1 VPKVLED
8 IEIGDVSPTDLIDA
22 ARARGIFVFDLET
35 TGTDVHQDRI
45 EGIAFYVPP
54 HGEMPELRAWYP
66 FVPGTMRT
74 HVQPDESAEEQAAR
88 LKYDRTG
95 HKADRLAWEK
105 IQQPP
110 VIAELRDAMDQAALV
125 EALRPLFE
133 NSPNTVCIAHNI
145 KFDVAFMRHQSGCE
159 VGYFH
164 PFKLDENVIFAD
176 SMLADFLC
184 DENHYAYG
192 LKGRVKTLFDHDMTT
207 YKDIMRNRRQLTF
220 SWVAD
225 EIKADSLGHYA
236 MEDCYWTWRL
246 FEHAMKKLD
255 ELTPGTPLIGMEDDV
270 DEKDISPFNRCRTK
284 GLLERIYW
292 GIDMKIALVLEE
304 MESTGIL
311 IDWRHLKTVTSD
323 LNKKK
328 EEILDKIEQQIGR
341 TLNPNSAPQVS
352 TLLFANPPTGLALP
366 SKGVKRGK
374 SGQISTG
381 SKEIQHLRRVNPVVT
396 DILDWR
402 SADTVIANFSAK
414 LAGLSIADEN
424 NRIYSHFNQ
433 TGTKIYRLSCIAGSS
448 KLSIRLG
455 DEDHRRSIRISEL
468 ELGERDVW
476 IETHK
481 GRERRITHLINK
493 GPGVMFAVETETG
506 STIRCTKD
514 HRFLAECGWR
524 ALKNI
529 QVGDRLVRAGNVTAI
544 TPVGIE
550 PVWDITVEEDA
561 SYVAQGFVNHN
572 SSNPVN
578 LQNQPRDRNLIRK
591 AFCSHLA
598 DDHER
603 AHLMLFGCDY
613 SQVELRVAAY
623 LSGDKGMIEVY
634 ANEGPCSKGSDGTP
648 CKRYRQWVC
657 DSKLPNGDYCGH
669 LWTPPDASDPETRAC
684 PKCGGREIEHQK
696 RCRHVDLHQR
706 TSEDVGVP
714 RNPLAKNANFG
725 LLYRMAAPRFSQ
737 YADLYDDKGNAR
749 IDYARDLIKKWFE
762 AYPGIEPFQAQ
773 VEAKLKSNG
782 WVAET
787 LTGRQRRLAKER
799 YKNEYRAVTQGIQ
812 FAVSGTAQD
821 ILKVAMFRIWE
832 EKNRLVANS
841 SPALRKLWEQ
851 FRMIIQVHDE
861 IMFEGPIQIRDEIV
875 ELMTTRMESAAELRR
890 PGPRGSTIYVP
901 LKTEVK
907 VGRCWDD
914 CH

>member
-1 VPKVLED
+1 MPKVLED
-8 IEIGDVSPTDLIDA
+8 IEIGDVSPAELIDA

-35 TGTDVHQDRI
+35 TGTNVHQDRI

-54 HGEMPELRAWYP
+54 HGEMPELKAWYP
-66 FVPGTMRT
+66 FVDGTMRT
-74 HVQPDESAEEQAAR
+74 HVQPDETAEEQAAR

-95 HKADRLAWEK
+95 HKADRLAWEE
-105 IQQPP
+105 IQQAPE
-110 VIAELRDAMDQAALV
+110 IAELRDAMNQVEIV
-125 EALRPLFE
+125 EALKPLFE
-133 NSPNTVCIAHNI
+133 NSPNTACIAHNI
-145 KFDVAFMRHQSGCE
+145 KFDVSFMRHASGCE
-159 VGYFH
+159 VGYFT
-164 PFKLDENVIFAD
+164 PAFLPEQNAIFAD

-192 LKGRVKTLFDHDMTT
+192 LKGRVKTIFDHDMTT
-207 YKDIMRNRRQLTF
+207 YADIMRNRRQLTF
-220 SWVAD
+220 SFVDD

-246 FEHAMKKLD
+246 FEHAMNKLD
-255 ELTPGTPLIGMEDDV
+255 ELTPGDPLISMEGDV
-270 DEKDISPFNRCRTK
+270 DEKAISPYNRCRTK

-311 IDWRHLKTVTSD
+311 IDWRHLKKVTTD

-328 EEILDKIEQQIGR
+328 EKILDKIEHQIGW

-352 TLLFANPPTGLALP
+352 TLLFARPPTGLALP

-402 SADTVIANFSAK
+402 SADTLIGNFSAK

-433 TGTKIYRLSCIAGSS
+433 TGTKIYRLS
-448 KLSIRLG
+448 
-455 DEDHRRSIRISEL
+455 
-468 ELGERDVW
+468 
-476 IETHK
+476 
-481 GRERRITHLINK
+481 
-493 GPGVMFAVETETG
+493 
-506 STIRCTKD
+506 
-514 HRFLAECGWR
+514 
-524 ALKNI
+524 
-529 QVGDRLVRAGNVTAI
+529 
-544 TPVGIE
+544 
-550 PVWDITVEEDA
+550 
-561 SYVAQGFVNHN
+561 

-591 AFCSHLA
+591 AFCAHLA
-598 DDHER
+598 DDHAR

-613 SQVELRVAAY
+613 SQVELRVAAF
-623 LSGDKGMIEVY
+623 LSGDAGMIEVY
-634 ANEGPCSKGSDGTP
+634 ANEGPCSKGSDGSP

-657 DSKLPNGDYCGH
+657 DSQLDNGDYCGH
-669 LWTPPDASDPETRAC
+669 LWTPPDASDAATRAC

-706 TSEDVGVP
+706 TSEDVGIP

-737 YADLYDDKGNAR
+737 YADLYDDQGNAR
-749 IDYARDLIKKWFE
+749 IDYARELIKKWFE
-762 AYPGIEPFQAQ
+762 AYPQIEPFQAQ

-841 SPALRKLWEQ
+841 RPAARKLWEQ
-851 FRMIIQVHDE
+851 FKMIIQVHDE
-861 IMFEGPIQIRDEIV
+861 IMFEGPMQIRDEIV
-875 ELMTTRMESAAELRR
+875 ELMTTRMETAAELRR
-890 PGPRGSTIYVP
+890 AGPSGSTIYVP
-901 LKTEVK
+901 LKTDVK
-907 VGRCWDD
+907 IGRTWDD